1 MIPLHDFWLSW
12 IHHSPDRYVGM
23 SFDKMQE
30 TKDPNHKE
38 HEIFHKYYNHLPTV
52 IEFNLFLE
60 DCTGITIDIP
70 HNYDIL
76 HLKNYTA
83 WQQNITY
90 ENDVTCT
97 MCLANNHFAQ
107 VTLKFKGN
115 YSFESRRSNI
125 DARIICEDS
134 YISQFRTYLV

>member
-12 IHHSPDRYVGM
+12 IHHSPDRYTGL
-23 SFDKMQE
+23 SFDKMLE

-38 HEIFHKYYNHLPTV
+38 HEAFHNYYNHLPTI

-60 DCTGITIDIP
+60 NCTGFTIDIP
-70 HNYDIL
+70 HGYDNL
-76 HLKNYTA
+76 HHKNLT
-83 WQQNITY
+83 WQQDINY
-90 ENDVTCT
+90 EKGVKCS

-134 YISQFRTYLV
+134 YIYQFRTVLA